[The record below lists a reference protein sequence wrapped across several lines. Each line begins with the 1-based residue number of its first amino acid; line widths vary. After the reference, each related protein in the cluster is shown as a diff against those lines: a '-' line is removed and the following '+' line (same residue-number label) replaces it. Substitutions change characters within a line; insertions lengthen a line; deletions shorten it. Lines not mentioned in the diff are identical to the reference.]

1 MKVTNELIDQL
12 AHLARLEFS
21 SIEKEELKADLERMI
36 SFVEKLNEVDTEG
49 VEPLLHMSDEI
60 NVLREDAIN
69 GSVSSEEALKN
80 AQNTYNGFFVVPY
93 VFEEAEDVTE

>member
-21 SIEKEELKADLERMI
+21 SNEKEELKTDLERMI

-60 NVLREDAIN
+60 NVLREDVVK
-69 GSVSSEEALKN
+69 GSVSREEALKN
-80 AQNTYNGFFVVPY
+80 APVKDDRFFLVPT
-93 VFEEAEDVTE
+93 VIKK

>member
-21 SIEKEELKADLERMI
+21 STEKEELKTDLERMI

-60 NVLREDAIN
+60 NVLREDVVK
-69 GSVSSEEALKN
+69 GSVSREEALKN
-80 AQNTYNGFFVVPY
+80 APVKDDHFFLVPT
-93 VFEEAEDVTE
+93 VIKK

>member
-21 SIEKEELKADLERMI
+21 SIEKEELKTDLERMI

-60 NVLREDAIN
+60 NILREDAIK
-69 GSVSSEEALKN
+69 GSVSREDALKN
-80 AQNTYNGFFVVPY
+80 APVKDDRFFLVPT
-93 VFEEAEDVTE
+93 VIKNKP